1 MNMSYNKK
9 QHEPKRGVETKNFNL
24 KKEYKGNIEYNKFH
38 FTSTVKNG
46 VMYCIDKYKPDVI
59 FAMLV

>member
-1 MNMSYNKK
+1 MSFNKK
-9 QHEPKRGVETKNFNL
+9 QPETKKEVENKNFNL
-24 KKEYKGNIEYNKFH
+24 VKEYKGNIEYNKFH

-59 FAMLV
+59 FAMLI